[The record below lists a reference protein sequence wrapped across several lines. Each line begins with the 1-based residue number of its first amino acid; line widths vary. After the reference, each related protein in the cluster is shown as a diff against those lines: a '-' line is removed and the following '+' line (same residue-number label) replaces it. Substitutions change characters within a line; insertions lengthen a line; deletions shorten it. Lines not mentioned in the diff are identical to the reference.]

1 MTNEET
7 TASVSTQDET
17 GKSAAEYIEAIKEI
31 KANSVPRDEFEALEK
46 EKKDLLK
53 ALIDGGQIDQP
64 QAAEAPDLNALRAEL
79 FNEDAK
85 LNNLEY
91 AKRALKLRAAVL
103 EETGKDIFL
112 PYGANISPSP
122 ADVEAAE
129 NVAKA
134 FQSCIDYADGD
145 SQLFTQELQRITKK
159 ETFRR

>member
-1 MTNEET
+1 MENEKDK
-7 TASVSTQDET
+7 SVSTQDET

-53 ALIDGGQIDQP
+53 ALIEGGQVEQP
-64 QAAEAPDLNALRAEL
+64 TDAEKPDLKALRAEL
-79 FNEDAK
+79 FNEDNK

-91 AKRALKLRAAVL
+91 AKKTLALRAAVL
-103 EETGKDIFL
+103 KETGKDIFL
-112 PYGANISPSP
+112 PYGANISPTL
-122 ADVEAAE
+122 ADSEAAE
-129 NVAKA
+129 KVAKA

>member
-1 MTNEET
+1 MANE
-7 TASVSTQDET
+7 ADKSVSAQDET

-53 ALIDGGQIDQP
+53 ALIEGGQVEQP
-64 QAAEAPDLNALRAEL
+64 TAAEKPDLKALRIEL

-91 AKRALKLRAAVL
+91 AKKALALRAAVL

-112 PYGANISPSP
+112 PYGANISPTL
-122 ADVEAAE
+122 ADSEAAE
-129 NVAKA
+129 KVAKA

>member
-1 MTNEET
+1 MQNEENK
-7 TASVSTQDET
+7 SVSTQDET

-53 ALIDGGQIDQP
+53 ALIEGGQVEQP
-64 QAAEAPDLNALRAEL
+64 TAAEKPDLKSLRAEL

-91 AKRALKLRAAVL
+91 AKKALALRAAVL

-112 PYGANISPSP
+112 PYGANISPTL
-122 ADVEAAE
+122 ADSEAAE
-129 NVAKA
+129 KVAKA

>member
-1 MTNEET
+1 MANEEDK
-7 TASVSTQDET
+7 SVSTQDET

-53 ALIDGGQIDQP
+53 ALIEGGQIDQ
-64 QAAEAPDLNALRAEL
+64 QTAKGKPDIKALRAEL
-79 FNEDAK
+79 FNEDNK
-85 LNNLEY
+85 LTNLEY
-91 AKRALKLRAAVL
+91 AKKALALRAAVL
-103 EETGKDIFL
+103 EETGQDIFL
-112 PYGANISPSP
+112 PYGANISPTP
-122 ADVEAAE
+122 ADSEAAE
-129 NVAKA
+129 KVANA

>member
-1 MTNEET
+1 MANEEDK
-7 TASVSTQDET
+7 SVSTQDET

-53 ALIDGGQIDQP
+53 ALIEGGQVEQP
-64 QAAEAPDLNALRAEL
+64 TAAEKPDLKALRAEL
-79 FNEDAK
+79 FNEDNK

-91 AKRALKLRAAVL
+91 AKKALALRAAVL

-112 PYGANISPSP
+112 PYGANISPTL
-122 ADVEAAE
+122 ADSEAAE
-129 NVAKA
+129 KVAKA

>member
-1 MTNEET
+1 MQNEEDK
-7 TASVSTQDET
+7 SVSTQDET

-31 KANSVPRDEFEALEK
+31 KENSVPRDKFEALEK

-53 ALIDGGQIDQP
+53 ALIEGGQIDQ
-64 QAAEAPDLNALRAEL
+64 QTATEKTDIKALQAEL
-79 FNEDAK
+79 FNEDNK
-85 LNNLEY
+85 LNNLDY
-91 AKRALKLRAAVL
+91 AKKALKLREAVL

-112 PYGANISPSP
+112 PYGANISPTP
-122 ADVEAAE
+122 ADAEAAE
-129 NVAKA
+129 KVAKA

>member
-1 MTNEET
+1 MQDEENE
-7 TASVSTQDET
+7 SVSTQYET

-53 ALIDGGQIDQP
+53 ALIEGGQVKQ
-64 QAAEAPDLNALRAEL
+64 QTANEKPDIKALRAEL
-79 FNEDAK
+79 FNEDNK
-85 LNNLEY
+85 LTNLEY
-91 AKRALKLRAAVL
+91 AKKALALRSAVL
-103 EETGKDIFL
+103 EETGQDIFL
-112 PYGANISPSP
+112 PYGANISPTP
-122 ADVEAAE
+122 ADSEAAE
-129 NVAKA
+129 KVANA

>member
-1 MTNEET
+1 MANEEDK
-7 TASVSTQDET
+7 SVSTQDET

-53 ALIDGGQIDQP
+53 ALIEGGQIEP
-64 QAAEAPDLNALRAEL
+64 PPAAEKPNLKALRSEL
-79 FNEDAK
+79 FNEDNK

-91 AKRALKLRAAVL
+91 AQKALALRAAVL

-112 PYGANISPSP
+112 PYGANISPTL
-122 ADVEAAE
+122 ADSEAAE
-129 NVAKA
+129 KVAKA

>member
-1 MTNEET
+1 MANEEDK
-7 TASVSTQDET
+7 SVSTQDET

-53 ALIDGGQIDQP
+53 ALIEGGQVEQP
-64 QAAEAPDLNALRAEL
+64 TAAEKPDLKALRAKL

-91 AKRALKLRAAVL
+91 AKKALALRAAEL

-112 PYGANISPSP
+112 PYGANISPTL
-122 ADVEAAE
+122 ADSEAAE
-129 NVAKA
+129 KVAKA